1 LGNPVAT
8 MVALVVDDED
18 EDELELDSLLLF
30 DVLDDVVEDLE
41 ELVVCVEEV
50 LPIFVEVEDINDF

>member
-1 LGNPVAT
+1 MGNPVAT

-18 EDELELDSLLLF
+18 EDELELDILLLF

>member
-1 LGNPVAT
+1 

-18 EDELELDSLLLF
+18 EDELGLGILLLF
-30 DVLDDVVEDLE
+30 NVLDDVVEDLE